1 MAIKLKNSVVNL
13 KLFIPDPDLDSDPAA
28 TFKSSG
34 SGPFSVSI
42 VIGLV
47 KDDFKRNNQP
57 NFLLN

>member
-13 KLFIPDPDLDSDPAA
+13 KLFIPDLDSDPAA